1 MPEKLLYE
9 YAIIRIVPRVE
20 REEFVNA
27 GVILFCRDAKFLR
40 MKYDV
45 NDAKIFALNPEADID
60 KLKNLL
66 YAFER
71 VCCGEKGAG
80 NIAELKMADRFRW
93 LTAQRSTMIQVSQ
106 VHPGL
111 AANPEKKLQQLFIEL
126 VL

>member
-1 MPEKLLYE
+1 MQEKLLYE

-20 REEFVNA
+20 RGEFVNA
-27 GVILFCRDAKFLR
+27 GVILFCRDAKFLE
-40 MKYDV
+40 MKYEV
-45 NDAKIFALNPEADID
+45 SHAKILALNPEADVD

-66 YAFER
+66 HAFEK

-80 NIAELKMADRFRW
+80 NIAELKIADRFRW

-111 AANPEKKLQQLFIEL
+111 TSNPEEKLEQLFMEL